1 MRLFL
6 LLLTICSICASAQN
20 VAVYFNHAFLTLDS
34 ADISAIR
41 NSDFIKNEF
50 AGFSTKTTIA
60 DSGRKWTGSYIHGI
74 DSYFEMFGPSDV
86 DDSIGVSG
94 IGFSV
99 DIAGDMSKLDSQ
111 LKKDYKT
118 VTELNH
124 RKMGDKMIPWFTS
137 LKIDD
142 SAYFSNSHIYCWVME
157 YTHEYF
163 DYNHFGNRNDTF
175 SRIAYLKQYEEERKN
190 KILKKFTGIVLNV
203 TPQEKAFMSKFL
215 SACGYTEKDDSTF
228 ISPDNF
234 SFEFKDRTRE
244 SRYSINS
251 LQFETNSTEEKTIA
265 ISKNVQILLR
275 SHKGL
280 ILFQ

>member
-1 MRLFL
+1 M
-6 LLLTICSICASAQN
+6 CASAQN
-20 VAVYFNHAFLTLDS
+20 VPVYFNHVFLTFDS

-50 AGFSTKTTIA
+50 AGFSTKTTVA

-118 VTELNH
+118 VKELNH
-124 RKMGDKMIPWFTS
+124 RKMDDKMIPWFTS
-137 LKIDD
+137 LRIDD
-142 SAYFSNSHIYCWVME
+142 SAYFSNSHIYFWVME

-163 DYNHFGNRNDTF
+163 DYNHFDNRNDTF
-175 SRIAYLKQYEEERKN
+175 SRIAYLKKYDDERKN

-203 TPQEKAFMSKFL
+203 TPQEKAFMTKFL
-215 SACGYTEKDDSTF
+215 SACGYTRKDDSTF

-234 SFEFKDRTRE
+234 SFQFKDRTTE

-251 LQFETNSTEEKTIA
+251 LQFETNGTQDKTIA
-265 ISKNVQILLR
+265 ISKNIRIAL
-275 SHKGL
+275 HGDKGL
-280 ILFQ
+280 IVFE